1 MQQSKV
7 MGTKERI
14 LHAVM
19 FEAVALSLIIP
30 LTALITGK
38 GTGSLA
44 MVGVGL
50 SLYTVVWN
58 YIYNLWFDK
67 NCSVPREQR
76 SLKTRI
82 LHTLGFEGGLVFV
95 TVPAVAWFL
104 NISLLAALALEA
116 GFLVFFFFYA
126 MAFNWSYDKVRARY
140 LAAKSPQAA
149 SAVHIQKC

>member
-1 MQQSKV
+1 MQQTKV
-7 MGTKERI
+7 MGTKERVF
-14 LHAVM
+14 HAVL
-19 FEAVALSLIIP
+19 FEALALSLIIP
-30 LTALITGK
+30 LTALITDK

-58 YIYNLWFDK
+58 YLYNVWFDK
-67 NCSVPREQR
+67 TCIVPREQR

-82 LHTLGFEGGLVFV
+82 LHTIGFEGGLVFV

-104 NISLLAALALEA
+104 DITIWAALMLEA

-126 MAFNWSYDKVRARY
+126 ILFNWSYDRVRARY
-140 LAAKSPQAA
+140 LASRSAA
-149 SAVHIQKC
+149 TQGGDKAAEC